1 MTEPLLLALDA
12 GTGSCRAVVF
22 DEAGGQVAMAQ
33 REWTHHALDGVP
45 GSQVFDTDANWRLI
59 SECVREVLQSGS
71 VEASAIQAVS
81 TTSMREGMV
90 LYGKDGSE
98 IWACPNVDSRASAE
112 ATELVRNGAAEKI
125 YRTGGDW
132 VAITAPA
139 RLRWIRQHEPRVFQ
153 ETRHLNMLAD
163 WISFRLAGEYFTD
176 PSIGSSSGMFDL
188 SSRTWS
194 PEIIEICEM
203 SADVF
208 PAVLEPGTVAGAVT
222 ARAAEET
229 GLRAGTPVIVGG
241 ADTQLGLVG
250 IGLVDT
256 GKFTIVGGTFWQ
268 QTIGLA
274 ESTIDPQA
282 RLRTLCHALSGQWM
296 MEGIGFYCGLTMRW
310 FRDAFCEL
318 EKQQARREGGDA
330 YALMEDAAKDVPAGS
345 NGVFG
350 IFSNTMV
357 ARRWIHASPGFV
369 QFDVGNPAGSGRKE
383 CIRAIEEAA
392 AYVSY
397 GHLKVIEEVTGR
409 RCEEVVFTG
418 GASKGMLWPQ
428 VLADVLGLPVT
439 VPRVKESTALGAAIF
454 AGIGAGIYSDVEAA
468 AKRVV
473 SHERTIEPDAKNHA
487 RYRTLYEDWRRLYDA
502 QLAMVEDGLVTPLWR
517 AAGT

>member
-1 MTEPLLLALDA
+1 VSGPLLLALDA

-22 DEAGGQVAMAQ
+22 DESGSQVAMAQ
-33 REWTHHALDGVP
+33 REWSHRALEGVP
-45 GSQVFDTDANWRLI
+45 GSQVFDTEANWKLI
-59 SECVREVLQSGS
+59 AECVRQVLGADG
-71 VEASAIQAVS
+71 VEASAIRAVS

-90 LYGKDGSE
+90 LYDAAGRE
-98 IWACPNVDSRASAE
+98 IWACPNVDSRAASE
-112 ATELVRNGAAEKI
+112 ATELVESGAAEQI
-125 YRTGGDW
+125 YRRGGDW

-139 RLRWIRQHEPRVFQ
+139 RLRWIKRHEPDVFKQ
-153 ETRHLNMLAD
+153 ARHLNMLAD
-163 WISFRLAGEYFTD
+163 WIAFRLSGEYFTD
-176 PSIGSSSGMFDL
+176 PSIGSSSGMFEL

-203 SADVF
+203 DTDIF
-208 PAVLEPGTVAGAVT
+208 PAVLEPGVVAGAVT
-222 ARAAEET
+222 SKAAAET
-229 GLRAGTPVIVGG
+229 GLQAGTPVVVGG

-268 QTIGLA
+268 QTVGLA
-274 ESTIDPQA
+274 QATIDPEG
-282 RLRTLCHALSGQWM
+282 RLRTLCHALPGQWM

-310 FRDAFCEL
+310 FRDAFCDL
-318 EKQQARREGGDA
+318 EKQQAARDGRDA
-330 YALMEDAAKDVPAGS
+330 YVLMEEVAKDVPAGS

-350 IFSNTMV
+350 IFSNLMV
-357 ARRWIHASPGFV
+357 ARRWIHASPAFV

-409 RCEEVVFTG
+409 RCEDVVFTG
-418 GASKGMLWPQ
+418 GASKGVLWPRI
-428 VLADVLGLPVT
+428 LADVLGLPVT

-454 AGIGAGIYSDVEAA
+454 AGIGAGMYRDVASAA
-468 AKRVV
+468 RHVV
-473 SHERTIEPDAKNHA
+473 GRESTIEPDAKTHDM
-487 RYRTLYEDWRRLYDA
+487 YKDLYEEWRRLYDA